1 MTDISRRSLLGGL
14 AGGSMAAGLAPAAAS
29 AAQAAAGKAGPGQ
42 AGSMFTY
49 AAPRLDKVRCGII
62 GVGERGT
69 PMTKLLLKI
78 DGVEIKAICDIDD
91 FVLDRAIA
99 DVKQATGTAPTRIGG
114 SKTAFTRLCD
124 RNDIDVVF
132 IFTPW
137 EWHAPMAMATMK
149 AGKHAF
155 VEVPIAT
162 TVEDM
167 WKLVETSE
175 ATQRHCMMME
185 NCCYGRE
192 ELMVLNMVRQ
202 NLFGELLHGQ
212 GAYIH
217 ELKQQ
222 LSKPERGEG
231 VWRPFWQTH
240 RRGNLYPTHGLG
252 PVAQYMNINRGDR
265 FDYVVSMD
273 SPALGMAAY
282 AQEAL
287 PADSPRRD
295 WKFIAGDMSSSLIK
309 TVKGRTILV
318 QHDINSPRPYDRLNY
333 IQGTNGAFGGYPPRI
348 AIDKGDISPENHHR
362 WDRDMDKW
370 FAKYE
375 HPLWAKVGAEAEK
388 RGGHGGMDFVMLW
401 RIVTCLRNGLPV
413 DQPVYDGAAW
423 SVLFD
428 LSDRSVRNRSAPQDI
443 PDFTRGAW
451 RWAEPFAIMA

>member
-1 MTDISRRSLLGGL
+1 MVDLNRRGFFGGL
-14 AGGSMAAGLAPAAAS
+14 AGATAVAAA
-29 AAQAAAGKAGPGQ
+29 AMTKGAVAQGRRTGR

-49 AAPRLDKVRCGII
+49 AAPKLDTVRCGVI
-62 GVGERGT
+62 GLGERGT
-69 PMTKLLLKI
+69 PMLETLLSI
-78 DGVEIKAICDIDD
+78 QGVRINALCDVDT
-91 FVLDRAIA
+91 FVLDRAMKVVA
-99 DVKQATGTAPTRIGG
+99 DKQGAPPARITGNNA
-114 SKTAFTRLCD
+114 AFTKLCD

-137 EWHAPMAMATMK
+137 DWHAPMALATMK

-185 NCCYGRE
+185 NCCYGRD

-217 ELKQQ
+217 ELKNQ
-222 LSKPERGEG
+222 LAKPDRGEG
-231 VWRPFWQTH
+231 VWRPFWQT
-240 RRGNLYPTHGLG
+240 RQRGNLYPTHGLG

-265 FDYVVSMD
+265 LDYVVAMD
-273 SPALGMAAY
+273 SPALGMAQY
-282 AQEAL
+282 AQKKLA
-287 PADSPRRD
+287 PGNPRRN
-295 WKFIAGDMSSSLIK
+295 WKFITGDMSSSLIK

-318 QHDINSPRPYDRLNY
+318 QHDINSPRPYNRLNY
-333 IQGTNGAFGGYPPRI
+333 IQGTNGAFGGYPNRI
-348 AIDKGDISPENHHR
+348 AVDEGGLAPNPHK
-362 WDRDMDKW
+362 WDTDMARYY
-370 FAKYE
+370 AKYD
-375 HPLWAKVGAEAEK
+375 HPLWIRLAKEAAANAN
-388 RGGHGGMDFVMLW
+388 HGGMDFVMMW
-401 RIVTCLRNGLPV
+401 RIIACLRNGLPV

-423 SVLFD
+423 SALFD
-428 LSDRSVRNRSAPQDI
+428 LTDKSVRNRSAPQTI

-451 RWAEPFAIMA
+451 QTAASFQIAV